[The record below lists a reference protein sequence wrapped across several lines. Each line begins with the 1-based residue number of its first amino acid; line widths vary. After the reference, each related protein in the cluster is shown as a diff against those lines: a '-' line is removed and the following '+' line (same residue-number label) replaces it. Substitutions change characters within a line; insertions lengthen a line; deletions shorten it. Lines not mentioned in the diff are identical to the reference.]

1 MRFGALFSF
10 ALLAA
15 SAATPRQRSITLDEA
30 LRLAEASP
38 SARAVVL
45 DQERARAAVD
55 ASGLWPNPGFSFS
68 REDALGIERFASV
81 SIPIPISGRLGLEK
95 EAARRGA
102 SASEARARQERI
114 LLHARVREAFQDL
127 LASQDRIAALDLG
140 LSQIME
146 LVEAL
151 RAREREGEGSGYDR
165 MRAERERAEV
175 DAERLAGRA
184 SQARAR
190 SLLAGLLGTPSD
202 ASHLVAEGSLSDSQE
217 LPARED
223 VLSRARNRGDLI
235 AVDAEAER
243 AGAQARAAG
252 RLAIPEPSFVAG
264 SKTAVE
270 GSFSDTGPSL
280 GVDFDIPLFNRG
292 QGGVAIARAER
303 NFLLSVRAA
312 LGRLVEAEAESAF
325 EEAAARREA
334 EAAYRASGDPEEL
347 VRIARA
353 AYVEGEMGILELL
366 DAHRTDLGARILAI
380 ELRLEARRAEAALMR
395 AMGVDT

>member
-1 MRFGALFSF
+1 
-10 ALLAA
+10 
-15 SAATPRQRSITLDEA
+15 
-30 LRLAEASP
+30 
-38 SARAVVL
+38 
-45 DQERARAAVD
+45 
-55 ASGLWPNPGFSFS
+55 
-68 REDALGIERFASV
+68 
-81 SIPIPISGRLGLEK
+81 
-95 EAARRGA
+95 
-102 SASEARARQERI
+102 
-114 LLHARVREAFQDL
+114 
-127 LASQDRIAALDLG
+127 
-140 LSQIME
+140 
-146 LVEAL
+146 
-151 RAREREGEGSGYDR
+151 
-165 MRAERERAEV
+165 
-175 DAERLAGRA
+175 
-184 SQARAR
+184 
-190 SLLAGLLGTPSD
+190 
-202 ASHLVAEGSLSDSQE
+202 
-217 LPARED
+217 
-223 VLSRARNRGDLI
+223 LSRARNRGDLI